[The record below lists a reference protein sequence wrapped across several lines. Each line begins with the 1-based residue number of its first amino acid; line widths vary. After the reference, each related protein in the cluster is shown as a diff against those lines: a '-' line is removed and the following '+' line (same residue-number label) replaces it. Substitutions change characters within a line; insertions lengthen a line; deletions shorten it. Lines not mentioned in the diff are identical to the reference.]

1 MFFLKFKSPFHSMG
15 LPDLTVHRR
24 IQTRVGI
31 KKIPNSQGF
40 YAHLRDS
47 GTTYV
52 KSQYL
57 LVHEKGKTTDL
68 I

>member
-1 MFFLKFKSPFHSMG
+1 MG

-57 LVHEKGKTTDL
+57 LVHEKGKTIDL